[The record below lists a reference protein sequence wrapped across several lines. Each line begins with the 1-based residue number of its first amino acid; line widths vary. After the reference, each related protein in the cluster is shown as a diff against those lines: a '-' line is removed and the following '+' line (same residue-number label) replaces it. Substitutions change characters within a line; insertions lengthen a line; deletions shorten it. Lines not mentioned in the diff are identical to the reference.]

1 MLLPQGLN
9 DFIIIFA
16 FNNCKP
22 FSLQYIYTNNKP
34 NIPIWCTH
42 LTRLFY
48 ALSVFNFFFTSL
60 LIIIHYS
67 FFNSIFFSFSF
78 SLRLFFFLSTGSE
91 LFLRINNIVK
101 PNIYSYITYYTII
114 FEKKYVQF
122 LKVVL
127 ELYFN

>member
-1 MLLPQGLN
+1 MILLLFLHSITVSHFLYN
-9 DFIIIFA
+9 
-16 FNNCKP
+16 
-22 FSLQYIYTNNKP
+22 IYTLIINQ
-34 NIPIWCTH
+34 IF
-42 LTRLFY
+42 LFGVHISLDY
-48 ALSVFNFFFTSL
+48 FTLCQFLIFFFTSL